1 MRILGNKY
9 AVAYWARKCLGF
21 LAVTLLAAL
30 AVTQWVHTTRFARHA
45 LATDSAMMLPAR
57 GGQLEQLP
65 LW

>member
-1 MRILGNKY
+1 MGILARKY
-9 AVAYWARKCLGF
+9 AVTYWARKCLGF
-21 LAVTLLAAL
+21 LAVALLAAL
-30 AVTQWVHTTRFARHA
+30 AVTQWVHTTRFSRHA